1 LEPLFKPI
9 YGVYTTAFATLIVD
23 QHFLA
28 AQVFHHD
35 AILYPK
41 FAQTGIDCKLL
52 VAQPLLRR
60 KHPLVISTGLL
71 YALNQHF

>member
-35 AILYPK
+35 A
-41 FAQTGIDCKLL
+41 FM
-52 VAQPLLRR
+52 
-60 KHPLVISTGLL
+60 
-71 YALNQHF
+71 